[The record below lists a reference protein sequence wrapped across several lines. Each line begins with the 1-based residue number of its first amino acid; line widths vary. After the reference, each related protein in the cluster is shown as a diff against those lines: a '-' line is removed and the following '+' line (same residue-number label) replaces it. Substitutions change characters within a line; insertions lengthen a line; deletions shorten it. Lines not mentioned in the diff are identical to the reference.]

1 MLSIATGELNQE
13 LPQFKWDCG
22 REVCTSFSWVITSIC
37 VGLAGSKPILSS
49 KKYNPFFRYLFYFSI
64 YSNFFVSFFL
74 CNFFFKM
81 SSIQLGY
88 FKKNLFIVL

>member
-37 VGLAGSKPILSS
+37 VGLAGSRGSCQEHS
-49 KKYNPFFRYLFYFSI
+49 V
-64 YSNFFVSFFL
+64 VSGETA
-74 CNFFFKM
+74 
-81 SSIQLGY
+81 IEA
-88 FKKNLFIVL
+88 